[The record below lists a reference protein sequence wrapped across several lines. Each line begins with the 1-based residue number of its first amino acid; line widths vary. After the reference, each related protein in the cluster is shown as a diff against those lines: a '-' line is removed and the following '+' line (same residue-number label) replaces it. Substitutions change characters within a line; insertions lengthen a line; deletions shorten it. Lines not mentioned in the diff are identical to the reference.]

1 MSQRERSGPSRAV
14 WAGVL
19 AVSVAAL
26 AVGGYSVSSADEDIA
41 TVGSISV
48 MPEPSAKT
56 TPTQTDP
63 ASGTA
68 PEIGRSSADPTSQ
81 SAPSV
86 MAPTRVSV
94 PALDIDAPIDALGV
108 EGDQM
113 AVPAD
118 GDRVGWYKF
127 GATPAIDGGSTVL
140 AGHVDTTEGFGA
152 MAPLRQAE
160 VGTLIDVEL
169 ADGTTR
175 TYEVVG
181 REQFDKGDLP
191 VADLFER
198 AGPER
203 LVLITCTG
211 EWQADVGSYT
221 DNVVIAATPVPD
233 E

>member
-48 MPEPSAKT
+48 MPEPSAET

-118 GDRVGWYKF
+118 GDRVGWYKLAQPQPLTVDRPSWP
-127 GATPAIDGGSTVL
+127 GMSTL
-140 AGHVDTTEGFGA
+140 
-152 MAPLRQAE
+152 LRGLGLWRHCA
-160 VGTLIDVEL
+160 
-169 ADGTTR
+169 
-175 TYEVVG
+175 
-181 REQFDKGDLP
+181 
-191 VADLFER
+191 
-198 AGPER
+198 R
-203 LVLITCTG
+203 LR
-211 EWQADVGSYT
+211 
-221 DNVVIAATPVPD
+221 
-233 E
+233 

>member
-1 MSQRERSGPSRAV
+1 
-14 WAGVL
+14 
-19 AVSVAAL
+19 
-26 AVGGYSVSSADEDIA
+26 
-41 TVGSISV
+41 
-48 MPEPSAKT
+48 
-56 TPTQTDP
+56 
-63 ASGTA
+63 
-68 PEIGRSSADPTSQ
+68 
-81 SAPSV
+81 
-86 MAPTRVSV
+86 
-94 PALDIDAPIDALGV
+94 
-108 EGDQM
+108 
-113 AVPAD
+113 
-118 GDRVGWYKF
+118 
-127 GATPAIDGGSTVL
+127 
-140 AGHVDTTEGFGA
+140 

>member
-1 MSQRERSGPSRAV
+1 MSHRERSGPSRAV

-26 AVGGYSVSSADEDIA
+26 AVGGYSVSSADEDVA

-48 MPEPSAKT
+48 TPEASADATRTEKN
-56 TPTQTDP
+56 QAP
-63 ASGTA
+63 ATA
-68 PEIGRSSADPTSQ
+68 PEVGRSSADLANQ

-86 MAPTRVSV
+86 VAPTRVSV

-127 GATPAIDGGSTVL
+127 GATPATDGGSTVL
-140 AGHVDTTEGFGA
+140 AGHVDTSAGFGA

-169 ADGTTR
+169 ADGNTR

-198 AGPER
+198 AGSER
-203 LVLITCTG
+203 LVLITCSG

-221 DNVVIAATPVPD
+221 DNVVVAATPVLD